1 MDWGFPENVST
12 FGDRIDATYGAIFI
26 ATAIMFVIVEV
37 MLIYFVIRYRHREGR
52 RATPVHGNLK
62 LEIVWTVVPFIG
74 VMIIAAMS
82 ASVWLD
88 IKQAGRFPAHGLE
101 LGVHAKQFEW
111 NITYPGPDGRLGTE
125 DDFEKRNQLHIPVGR
140 PVLVNLTAEDVIHS
154 FFLPHFRVKQDAV
167 PGMEIPVWFEAT
179 KTGEYVLGCAE
190 LCGLGHYR
198 MRASVTVHSGEEFDA
213 WNTSGGTVAAVPP
226 ADTSTVASR

>member
-1 MDWGFPENVST
+1 MDWGFPVNVST
-12 FGDRIDATYGAIFI
+12 FGDQIDATYGAIFV

-52 RATPVHGNLK
+52 RAIPVHGNLK

-74 VMIIAAMS
+74 VMVIALMS
-82 ASVWLD
+82 VTVWLD
-88 IKQAGRFPAHGLE
+88 IKKADRFPADALE

-111 NITYPGPDGRLGTE
+111 NITYPGPDGRLGTD
-125 DDFEKRNQLHIPVGR
+125 DDFQKRNQLHIPVGR
-140 PVLVNLTAEDVIHS
+140 PVRVTLTAEDVIHS

-167 PGMEIPVWFEAT
+167 PGMQIPVWFEAT
-179 KTGEYVLGCAE
+179 TPGDYVLGCAE

-198 MRASVTVHSGEEFDA
+198 MRAAVTVHSAEDFEA
-213 WNTSGGTVAAVPP
+213 WLASGGTLTAAPP